1 MDQEQQNQEVP
12 HESDQTQTEPLFNQY
27 PSELVEAI
35 RQTTFTT
42 LAVASVRG
50 FTDLEMKAIRKLGDD
65 FYAVRFTYVV
75 LNRVEQETQWITT
88 RTLTEGRGLYVHE
101 FAPALYLDAY
111 AIANFAQDLV
121 HPPTSD

>member
-1 MDQEQQNQEVP
+1 MDQEQQDQEAP
-12 HESDQTQTEPLFNQY
+12 RESEQAQTELLFNQY

-42 LAVASVRG
+42 LAVASARG
-50 FTDLEMKAIRKLGDD
+50 FTDLKITAIRKLGDD
-65 FYAVRFTYVV
+65 FYAVRFTYVT
-75 LNRVEQETQWITT
+75 LNRVERETQWITT
-88 RTLTEGRGLYVHE
+88 RTVTEGRGLYVHE

-121 HPPTSD
+121 HPPSHD

>member
-50 FTDLEMKAIRKLGDD
+50 FTDLEMKAIWKLGDD

-88 RTLTEGRGLYVHE
+88 RTLTEGRGLYVHG

-121 HPPTSD
+121 HPPASD